1 MKKYLLLLLLP
12 LLLAACSD
20 EPGGDVIYDYVP
32 VNFTVKVVNASGQN
46 LLDESVPGNILGEEI
61 SVTYKDKTY
70 PMEVVNSGRYYL
82 PYWYGV
88 ILLDGEYLKIGE
100 FDGAARHEECI
111 LHIGTRDIDIYYDA
125 KINGLDVK
133 RKFYF
138 DGKRCDGPDFVL
150 RL

>member
-1 MKKYLLLLLLP
+1 MKKYFLLLLLP

-20 EPGGDVIYDYVP
+20 EPGGDVIYDYAP
-32 VNFTVKVVNASGQN
+32 VNFTVKVVNASGEN

-88 ILLDGEYLKIGE
+88 ILLDGESLKIGE

-111 LHIGTRDIDIYYDA
+111 LHIGARDIDIYYDT

>member
-1 MKKYLLLLLLP
+1 MKKYFLLLLLP

-111 LHIGTRDIDIYYDA
+111 LHIGARDIDIYYDA